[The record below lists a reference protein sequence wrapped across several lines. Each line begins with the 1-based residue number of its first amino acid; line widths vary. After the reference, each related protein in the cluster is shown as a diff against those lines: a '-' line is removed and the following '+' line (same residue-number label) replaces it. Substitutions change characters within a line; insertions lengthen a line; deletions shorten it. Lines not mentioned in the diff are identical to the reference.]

1 MNTSAMHAAID
12 QDFFAEVLANPEAR
26 AAFDDAQARNS
37 LVDALVSLR
46 HALGLTQTEVARR
59 MGVKQ
64 PMVSGFENEGSDPR
78 LSTIQRYA
86 RAVHATATFSLI
98 AHSHCDWP
106 PRSHSYTPASETH
119 RASLKESG
127 PSPRAIDWV
136 RSSAGQRDFVP
147 AA

>member
-1 MNTSAMHAAID
+1 MNTPAMHAAVD
-12 QDFFAEVLANPEAR
+12 QDDFFAEVLADPEAR

-37 LVDALVSLR
+37 LVDALVNLR

-78 LSTIQRYA
+78 ISTIQRYA
-86 RAVHATATFSLI
+86 RAVQATAAFRLI
-98 AHSHCDWP
+98 PHARCDWLW
-106 PRSHSYTPASETH
+106 RSHSYTEASETH
-119 RASLKESG
+119 TASLKESH
-127 PSPRAIDWV
+127 PSIFVDWA
-136 RSSAGQRDFVP
+136 RSTRQRDFER